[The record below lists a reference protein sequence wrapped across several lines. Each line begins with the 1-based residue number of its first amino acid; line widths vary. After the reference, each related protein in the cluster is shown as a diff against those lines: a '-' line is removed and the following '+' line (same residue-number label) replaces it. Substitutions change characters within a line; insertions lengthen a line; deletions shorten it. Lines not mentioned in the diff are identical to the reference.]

1 MNRRNVLKITPQDGM
16 NSMSL
21 KLEGEVEGPW
31 VEVLR
36 TAWVEA
42 KKSAGGQRI
51 VVDLGAVNFADSGGR
66 ALLFKMREQGADLMR
81 ASGFMRQILGQDDS
95 TLNERHSDRKGE

>member
-1 MNRRNVLKITPQDGM
+1 MNRGNVLRITPQDGM

-21 KLEGEVEGPW
+21 KLEGKVEGPW
-31 VEVLR
+31 VEVLK

-42 KKSAGGQRI
+42 KKSAGSQPI
-51 VVDLGAVNFADSGGR
+51 VVDLGAVNFADSRGR
-66 ALLFKMREQGADLMR
+66 ALLLEMREQGAALMR
-81 ASGFMRQILGQDDS
+81 ASGFMRQTLGQDAS